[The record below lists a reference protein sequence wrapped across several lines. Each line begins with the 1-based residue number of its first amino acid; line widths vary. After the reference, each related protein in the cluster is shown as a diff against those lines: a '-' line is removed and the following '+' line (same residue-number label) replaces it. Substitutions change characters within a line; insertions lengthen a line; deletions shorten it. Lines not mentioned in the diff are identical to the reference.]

1 MKPAEIITADAEE
14 RGLDPQLILNR
25 IAQMLRDENAKLM
38 QSGNSV
44 LLLEDIGDKNVALHL
59 FTEDSPIALAKAVVV
74 FMQEIKGMDLDA
86 VYGMADNEQIVQ
98 LLTSVGVPVQQSDKP
113 GYNWMA
119 MV

>member
-1 MKPAEIITADAEE
+1 MKPSEIITADANQ
-14 RGLDPQLILNR
+14 RGLDPNEVLGRVSHMIKK
-25 IAQMLRDENAKLM
+25 ENAKLM

-59 FTEDSPIALAKAVVV
+59 FTQDQPLSLAKAIVV
-74 FMQEIKGMDLDA
+74 FMQEIRGMDLNA
-86 VYGMADNEQIVQ
+86 VYGNADNQQIIQ

-113 GYNWMA
+113 EYNWMA